1 VRVAAL
7 NDVHGNL
14 PALEA
19 VLADAERAGVDR
31 LVFGGD
37 LVTGPMPA
45 ETLERIAALGDRA
58 LVLRGN
64 ADREAVSVAR
74 GGMDAGVWPGPR
86 DEWSIGRLQPRHL
99 DMIEALPETVSLQVE
114 GLGRVVFC
122 HATPQSDEE
131 MFLEDTPDEVVGPMV
146 ADAGADVVVCGHT
159 HMQFDRRVGA
169 VRVVN
174 AGSVGMPYEAVPGAY
189 WALLGR
195 GVELRRTDYDL
206 DGAADRIRA
215 TGWPAAEEFI
225 AENLLVVPTR
235 AEAHAAFEPLV
246 GRPPA

>member
-37 LVTGPMPA
+37 FVTGPMPA
-45 ETLERIAALGDRA
+45 ETLERIVALGDRA

-74 GGMDAGVWPGPR
+74 GDMDAGVWPGPR
-86 DEWSIGRLQPRHL
+86 DEWSIGRLQPQHL
-99 DMIEALPETVSLQVE
+99 DMIEALPETVRLQVE

-131 MFLEDTPDEVVGPMV
+131 MFLEDTPDEVVGPMLAG
-146 ADAGADVVVCGHT
+146 ADADVVVCGHT
-159 HMQFDRRVGA
+159 HMQFDRRVGG

-174 AGSVGMPYEAVPGAY
+174 AGSVGMPYEAAPGAY
-189 WALLGR
+189 WALLGPD
-195 GVELRRTDYDL
+195 VDLRWTEYDL

-215 TGWPAAEEFI
+215 TGWPAADEFI

-235 AEAHAAFEPLV
+235 AEAYAAFEPLV
-246 GRPPA
+246 ARPPA